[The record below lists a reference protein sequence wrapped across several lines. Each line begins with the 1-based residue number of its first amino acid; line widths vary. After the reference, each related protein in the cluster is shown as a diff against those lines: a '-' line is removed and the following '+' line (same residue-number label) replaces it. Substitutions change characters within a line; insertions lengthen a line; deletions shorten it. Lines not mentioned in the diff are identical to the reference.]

1 MISWLVDN
9 CFLIIV
15 TLVLLV
21 EVILTLIKFSNKP
34 TEEKIAKFK
43 EWLLLIVAEA
53 EKELGGG
60 TGKLKLRYVYD
71 KALTQFPALTLAIS
85 FEDFSKYVDE
95 ALDEF
100 RKMLESNEK
109 VQEYVGT
116 KEA

>member
-21 EVILTLIKFSNKP
+21 EVVLTVVKFSNKP